1 MPSQI
6 KSTKKSNPC
15 PVCANVSGHCKHT
28 DTELVLCAHSLDA
41 ASTPEE
47 WQFLGLTKGGGQ
59 WGKIVPSGHPET
71 GKARALRLQR
81 AAERVAIEAAR
92 MARLKPKQQRHTDYQ
107 YQIANCPITEAD
119 RTDLIRRGLT
129 DEDIAKLSPINDGR
143 GGYIIPIR
151 DKDGLMVGGQRRLPI
166 TKGKYRW
173 ATTGENQLPETVE
186 LPLAHW
192 KGADAPSQ
200 ILLMEGTGIKP
211 YLASKRLNVLAIGA
225 AGGSFG
231 SSPKTLKATLDRY
244 SDLPVVLVPDGG
256 AVANKLVMG
265 QYLAAYTLV
274 KDWGRDMSILWWGQ
288 VSKADGDIDEI
299 GPDVATSNITW
310 DEFVAIATPALE
322 SQGDSAEF
330 LAMPPEPMAKSEKS
344 GESEKEEKDTISD
357 KARKLAESRCEFF
370 HSSDG
375 IAYTD
380 IIIDGHRHTYPVRSR
395 RFRLWLIGEFL
406 EEYDKGINS
415 QSMQDC
421 LSTLESIAI
430 FRNPE
435 RAVYLRKAELD
446 GKIYIDLGSEDWSAI
461 EVNAIG
467 WGIIPTPP
475 VRFWRPETML
485 PLPTPTHGGKLN
497 DLRELLNVDN
507 DSWVLISSF
516 LLFCFCPSDVYPVLV
531 LFAPRGSGKTTA
543 AEVLKDLVDPGKGGL
558 LDLPTDSRALA
569 VNAIRR
575 SLLVYDN
582 VSYIGND
589 SSDLVCKV
597 ATGFSLGVRTLHSN
611 DEETT
616 FDILRPQIITAIDA
630 IVTRDDLADRVLMAQ
645 LLPIS
650 EEKRLPQA
658 EVRAKIEELKPGILG
673 ALMTALSQS
682 LAKVPEVRAK
692 AKAFP
697 RLADYALFAT
707 AAEESIGIDDGK
719 FREVF
724 DRSREESRQIVI
736 EASPVAEAII
746 ALVRAELGW
755 KGTPTELLNKLEKFA
770 EPATVKSRTWPKASN
785 SLSQKLTRLKPD
797 LECVGISIVD
807 SREPRTGIRKLTIE
821 KILQVLPAA
830 RETEEREK
838 TSSPSSPPSEPL
850 PGNGFS
856 GDDRGDDRGDD
867 SGGGDDVDDAKKSI
881 VTASS
886 PLKPL
891 PGKGSD
897 GGDDGDDKNS
907 RSSLCDGK
915 TSGSEKT
922 LEGDWDE

>member
-1 MPSQI
+1 MSSRI
-6 KSTKKSNPC
+6 KATNKNNPC
-15 PVCANVSGHCKHT
+15 PVCDNISGHCRHT
-28 DTELVLCAHSLDA
+28 DGELVLCAHTLD
-41 ASTPEE
+41 ASTPEG
-47 WQFLGLTKGGGQ
+47 WKFLGLSKGGGQ
-59 WGKIVPSGHPET
+59 WGLIVPSGQPES
-71 GKARALRLQR
+71 GNAKSLRLQR
-81 AAERVAIEAAR
+81 DAERAAVEAAR
-92 MARLKPKQQRHTDYQ
+92 MARLKPKQQRHSEYE

-119 RTDLIRRGLT
+119 RADLTRRGLT
-129 DEDIAKLSPINDGR
+129 DEDVAKLSPINDGK
-143 GGYIIPIR
+143 GGYIVPIR
-151 DKDGLMVGGQRRLPI
+151 DRDGMMVGGQRRLPL

-173 ATTGENQLPETVE
+173 ATTGENQLPETGE

-192 KGADAPSQ
+192 KGADEPSQ

-211 YLASKRLNVLAIGA
+211 YLASKRLEALAIGA
-225 AGGSFG
+225 AGGNFV

-256 AVANKLVMG
+256 AVANKSVMR
-265 QYLAAYTLV
+265 QYLAAYALL
-274 KDWGRDMSILWWGQ
+274 KGWGRDMSILWWGQ
-288 VSKADGDIDEI
+288 VTKTDGDIDEI
-299 GPDVATSNITW
+299 GPDVATTNITW
-310 DEFVAIATPALE
+310 AEFLAIATPTLE
-322 SQGDSAEF
+322 AQGDSAEF
-330 LAMPPEPMAKSEKS
+330 LAMLPEPGAKPET
-344 GESEKEEKDTISD
+344 GARAEKEDQEPKETIAD

-375 IAYTD
+375 IAYGD

-446 GKIYIDLGSEDWSAI
+446 GKIYIDLGSDDWSAI
-461 EVNAIG
+461 EVDAIG
-467 WGIIPTPP
+467 WRIIPTPP

-485 PLPTPTHGGKLN
+485 PLPTPTHGGRLK

-507 DSWVLISSF
+507 DSWVLISTF

-682 LAKVPEVRAK
+682 LAKLPATRAK
-692 AKAFP
+692 TKAFP

-707 AAEESIGIDDGK
+707 AAEESIGITDGK

-724 DRSREESRQIVI
+724 DRSREESRQIVL

-755 KGTPTELLNKLEKFA
+755 KGTPTELLNKLERYA
-770 EPATVKSRTWPKASN
+770 EPATVKSRIWPKASN
-785 SLSQKLTRLKPD
+785 SLSQKLTRMKPD

-807 SREPRTGIRKLTIE
+807 SREPGTGIRKLTIE
-821 KILQVLPAA
+821 KILQVLPDS
-830 RETEEREK
+830 RQTEERDNL
-838 TSSPSSPPSEPL
+838 SSQPSHHLKPM
-850 PGNGFS
+850 PGNDS
-856 GDDRGDDRGDD
+856 SRDDTCDDTCDD
-867 SGGGDDVDDAKKSI
+867 GGGCDDTEGARKSI
-881 VTASS
+881 VTPPSQLEPLSS
-886 PLKPL
+886 KPC
-891 PGKGSD
+891 D
-897 GGDDGDDKNS
+897 GRDDGDDVFP
-907 RSSLCDGK
+907 RSSSADG
-915 TSGSEKT
+915 KT